1 MTEAEIVCHGE
12 VQGVGYRQ
20 YVAKIAR
27 KLGLVGCIKNL
38 EDGTVRILCKG
49 KEENINEFKKQIEI
63 KKPKQAPL
71 IEVEKIISTPIEQ
84 GTIKQT
90 TFKVAHGDLN
100 TEIFEGN
107 ITGIN
112 YLNLFREDTNANF
125 DKMDEKYHV
134 ISESM
139 LSVVVEIQKTNER
152 FAHRIE
158 KVEKNIESLL
168 IILTKSQ
175 K

>member
-1 MTEAEIVCHGE
+1 MAEAEIVCHGE
-12 VQGVGYRQ
+12 VQCVGYRQ
-20 YVAKIAR
+20 YVVKAAR
-27 KLGLVGCIKNL
+27 KLGLVGCVKNL

-90 TFKVAHGDLN
+90 TFKVVHGDLN

-107 ITGIN
+107 ITDIN

-134 ISESM
+134 MSQNIHA
-139 LSVVVEIQKTNER
+139 VIIEIQRTNEGFER
-152 FAHRIE
+152 RIE
-158 KVEKNIESLL
+158 KVEKYIESLL
-168 IILTKSQ
+168 LILTEKL